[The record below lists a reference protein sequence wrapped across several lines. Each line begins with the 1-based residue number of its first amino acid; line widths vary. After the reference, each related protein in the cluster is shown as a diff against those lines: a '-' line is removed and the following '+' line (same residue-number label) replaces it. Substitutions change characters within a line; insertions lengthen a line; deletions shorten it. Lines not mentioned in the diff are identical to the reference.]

1 MISVKTTSTHIQS
14 TYHITVP
21 SFTCT
26 LYVHI
31 FFLFCNRKNILH
43 GMYTI
48 TVKGQLLSAEES
60 YYTSRVLFLL
70 PHLFVFILNCYIM
83 Y

>member
-1 MISVKTTSTHIQS
+1 
-14 TYHITVP
+14 
-21 SFTCT
+21 
-26 LYVHI
+26 
-31 FFLFCNRKNILH
+31 
-43 GMYTI
+43 MYTI